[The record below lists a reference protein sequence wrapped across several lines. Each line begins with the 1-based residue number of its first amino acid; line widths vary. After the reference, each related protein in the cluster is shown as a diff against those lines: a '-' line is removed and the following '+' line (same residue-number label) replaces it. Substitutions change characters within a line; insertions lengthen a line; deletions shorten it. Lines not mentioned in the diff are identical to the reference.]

1 MNVPA
6 VISLPLSSMENM
18 RMELDWRFVDLF
30 DQLWSIREIL
40 EEVKNE
46 LARKGEFKLICN
58 VPTSLDDY
66 LQEP

>member
-6 VISLPLSSMENM
+6 VITLPLSSMENM

-40 EEVKNE
+40 EQAKRGLENDE
-46 LARKGEFKLICN
+46 SITECN
-58 VPTSLDDY
+58 LPNTINDY
-66 LQEP
+66 Q